1 MVRGGGSWKLGS
13 SLFPRELDS
22 VWECRKFLTTLAN
35 SLLTRTNLLYRLAY
49 SELYIALTSL
59 VLRVFPRL
67 QLYDTTLRDVE
78 YDHDLGVPIPAT
90 ENGVKVKIV

>member
-1 MVRGGGSWKLGS
+1 M
-13 SLFPRELDS
+13 
-22 VWECRKFLTTLAN
+22 
-35 SLLTRTNLLYRLAY
+35 
-49 SELYIALTSL
+49 
-59 VLRVFPRL
+59 